1 MSETKQEDSKK
12 DLALILARLSNL
24 IEADSQQNTAAANR
38 DFTATGTTG
47 LSENSLSD
55 SNLSE
60 SNTSDSNPPGSPDD
74 ADENYPELTDVAD
87 IDVMPEAYAGID
99 EAMLN
104 NLMSALKP
112 AIDAAANR
120 AIERILLDAK
130 QPLKQQL
137 ELEIRQ
143 ALLKFLIK

>member
-1 MSETKQEDSKK
+1 M
-12 DLALILARLSNL
+12 